1 MALLI
6 HTRHFFQ
13 IIQSVSNIWSNVA
26 NFPAKKLKAPK
37 IRMRQFFFPGKFDIV
52 NKLNN
57 LFAVVLYHYYPLI
70 GKSMK
75 YTY

>member
-1 MALLI
+1 M
-6 HTRHFFQ
+6 RHFFQ
-13 IIQSVSNIWSNVA
+13 IIQSGSNIWLNVA
-26 NFPAKKLKAPK
+26 NFPAKKLRKNTAPK

-57 LFAVVLYHYYPLI
+57 LFAVVLYHYYPLK

>member
-1 MALLI
+1 M
-6 HTRHFFQ
+6 RHFFQ
-13 IIQSVSNIWSNVA
+13 IIQSVSNIGLNVA
-26 NFPAKKLKAPK
+26 NK

-57 LFAVVLYHYYPLI
+57 LFAVFLYHYYPLI

>member
-1 MALLI
+1 M
-6 HTRHFFQ
+6 RHFFQ
-13 IIQSVSNIWSNVA
+13 IIQSVSNIWLNVA
-26 NFPAKKLKAPK
+26 NFPAKKLRK
-37 IRMRQFFFPGKFDIV
+37 IRRLKYACANFFPGKFDIV

-57 LFAVVLYHYYPLI
+57 LFAVFLYHYYPLI